1 MTPTAAGSSE
11 SRNRCVELGLC
22 GVQDYAELARWP
34 AWTRTISWSGTP
46 HSQRASRKSRSRSV
60 AVKRSG

>member
-1 MTPTAAGSSE
+1 MYTSRHDTE
-11 SRNRCVELGLC
+11 SVNLSTKSGLC
-22 GVQDYAELARWP
+22 RVRDYAELARRP
-34 AWTRTISWSGTP
+34 AWAWAIGWTGTL